1 MGRHGVAGIFGEHT
15 VDVEHNPSALSWVVK
30 AVDGRVLLQIPWYW
44 AYDQTM
50 LGKRVY
56 SRRHFLTNDEYVA
69 HSSRWEAFEVCMCA
83 CPLTAAEKQLLEAGR
98 PGLTS
103 RPQYVVVDPI
113 WQPESRIPQLPAFPL
128 EPPLPSAPRN
138 RTPRTVPATP
148 VVVETQPLPTE
159 TKQPEPETAHEA
171 GERKL
176 LL

>member
-15 VDVEHNPSALSWVVK
+15 VDVEHNPSALAWVVK
-30 AVDGRVLLQIPWYW
+30 AIDGRVLLQIPWYL
-44 AYDQTM
+44 AYDQTT

-56 SRRHFLTNDEYVA
+56 HRRHFLTHDEYVA

-83 CPLTAAEKQLLEAGR
+83 CPLTSAEKQLLEAGR

-103 RPQYVVVDPI
+103 RPQYVVSDPI
-113 WQPESRIPQLPAFPL
+113 WQPEPRAPPLPPVLAPPSPSRSRERTQPAVPTSGNVVANEQLPA
-128 EPPLPSAPRN
+128 
-138 RTPRTVPATP
+138 
-148 VVVETQPLPTE
+148 PT
-159 TKQPEPETAHEA
+159 TQPEPEVAHEA